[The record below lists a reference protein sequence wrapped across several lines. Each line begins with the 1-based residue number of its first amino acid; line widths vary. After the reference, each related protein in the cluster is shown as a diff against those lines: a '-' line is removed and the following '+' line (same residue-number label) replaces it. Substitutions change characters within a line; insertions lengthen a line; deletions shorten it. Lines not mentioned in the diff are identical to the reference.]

1 MRQATIFDAIA
12 AREEAFNAMRE
23 ADPKGTFKAL
33 FEAFMLTFCAAKRGS
48 EVTGEDIVDAY
59 LARGLEPPRDWRWT
73 GPHIQAAARR
83 GRLID
88 TGRRAPRR
96 KGHGTAGAIVWRV
109 A

>member
-1 MRQATIFDAIA
+1 MHQSTIFDAIA
-12 AREEAFNAMRE
+12 AREEAFAAMRE

-33 FEAFMLTFCAAKRGS
+33 FQAFLLSFFAANRGA

-59 LARGLEPPRDWRWT
+59 LERGLEPPRDWRWT
-73 GPHIQAAARR
+73 GPHIQAEAKR

-96 KGHGTAGAIVWRV
+96 KGHGTAGAIVWMV